1 MQRTAETET
10 EKRERQQREL
20 EEMRQA
26 IAAYTG
32 PITKCP
38 RGKSTSDPWGL
49 GKHRR
54 PARNGNGRSARLP
67 SAGTD

>member
-49 GKHRR
+49 GK
-54 PARNGNGRSARLP
+54 ARNGNGRSARLP

>member
-1 MQRTAETET
+1 MQRTEESPH
-10 EKRERQQREL
+10 EKLERLRRER
-20 EEMRQA
+20 EEMQRA

-38 RGKSTSDPWGL
+38 RDRSTSDPYGL

-54 PARNGNGRSARLP
+54 PAARRNFETPR
-67 SAGTD
+67 

>member
-1 MQRTAETET
+1 MQQEESPHEELERLRREREEMQR
-10 EKRERQQREL
+10 
-20 EEMRQA
+20 A

-38 RGKSTSDPWGL
+38 RGKSSSDPWGL

-54 PARNGNGRSARLP
+54 PARTRARNGDGRS
-67 SAGTD
+67 G